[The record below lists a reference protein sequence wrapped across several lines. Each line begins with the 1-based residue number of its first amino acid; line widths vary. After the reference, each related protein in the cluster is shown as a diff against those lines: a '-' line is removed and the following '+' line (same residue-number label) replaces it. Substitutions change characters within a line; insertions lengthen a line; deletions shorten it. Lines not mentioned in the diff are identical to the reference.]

1 MGIFKFIISLFS
13 CKSSCKFNNN
23 EYNID
28 FHNKSLSQFKLKN
41 KDVVAIHKILAK
53 RKLHIVNFKDIT
65 DSDSDSSIYDKRQRP
80 DTPYPKLTSF
90 KESSI

>member
-1 MGIFKFIISLFS
+1 
-13 CKSSCKFNNN
+13 
-23 EYNID
+23 
-28 FHNKSLSQFKLKN
+28 LKN

-65 DSDSDSSIYDKRQRP
+65 DSDSDSSVYDKRQRP